1 MFPFPNADEK
11 AAFQGRKV
19 QDVWNHH
26 NKSLA
31 SRDIDE
37 FIKDFSDT
45 CVFINNPLGG
55 HSSGTFIGPAGV
67 AKWCKEI
74 FELFDQVSEFSVPL
88 GAHIDGADKSAGVVM
103 ISWSISNARNTVV
116 GGVDT
121 FVLENGQF
129 QIVTVVYD
137 VAETV

>member
-1 MFPFPNADEK
+1 MFPFANAQEK
-11 AAFQGRKV
+11 TDFQSRKV

-26 NKSLA
+26 NQSLA
-31 SRDIDE
+31 GRDIEE

-55 HSSGTFIGPAGV
+55 HASGTFIGPAGV
-67 AKWCKEI
+67 ATWCKE
-74 FELFDQVSEFSVPL
+74 FFALFDHVSEFKVPL
-88 GAHIDGADKSAGVVM
+88 GAHIQGGEKSDGVVM
-103 ISWSISNARNTVV
+103 ISWTISNSRKTVT

-121 FVLENGQF
+121 FVLQNGQF

-137 VAETV
+137 VAEKI